1 MSRYVDID
9 TLKIPS
15 EEIISKWIINSA
27 PSIDIVPR
35 KAVKGYEGYYEV
47 DMYGRVYSLERTIT
61 VNDNGRVYEKPVKEC
76 ELSQSRHSAG
86 YRTVGLTRNGKT
98 ETVYVHRLVAEAY
111 IPNPQN
117 LPFINHKDED
127 KANNFVTNLEWCTEQ
142 YNSNY
147 GSAKDKQ
154 AEALRG
160 RKHTQEHIEKIR
172 KGNMGKHGKQKEVV
186 CVDDGK
192 HFPSYADASLYY
204 GISPKTVK
212 SCCERKSQGRKKTF
226 RYADDFC
233 SYGERNSSEKPNN
246 SKERSSE

>member
-1 MSRYVDID
+1 MSRYID
-9 TLKIPS
+9 TKWLEDNAKEYS
-15 EEIISKWIINSA
+15 LGYYEEDEWATPLNVLDSA

-76 ELSQSRHSAG
+76 ELSQSTHSAG
-86 YRTVGLTRNGKT
+86 YKTVGLTRNGKT
-98 ETVYVHRLVAEAY
+98 ENAYVHRLVAEAY

-127 KANNFVTNLEWCTEQ
+127 KANNFVTNLEWCTVQ
-142 YNSNY
+142 YNNTY
-147 GSAKDKQ
+147 GDKNERQ
-154 AEALRG
+154 ANAIRG

-172 KGNMGKHGKQKEVV
+172 RGNMGKHGKQKEVI

-204 GISPKTVK
+204 GISPQTVK

-233 SYGERNSSEKPNN
+233 SYGEREG
-246 SKERSSE
+246 E

>member
-1 MSRYVDID
+1 MSRYVNIER
-9 TLKIPS
+9 LKAEFDEANEIS
-15 EEIISKWIINSA
+15 FFYLNADSREAFEELKKIVEQA

-61 VNDNGRVYEKPVKEC
+61 VNDNGRIYEKPVKEC
-76 ELSQSRHSAG
+76 ELSQSTHSAG
-86 YRTVGLTRNGKT
+86 YKTVGLTRDGKT
-98 ETVYVHRLVAEAY
+98 ETAYVHRLVAEAY

-117 LPFINHKDED
+117 LPFINHKDEN
-127 KANNFVTNLEWCTEQ
+127 KANNFVTNLEWCTVQ
-142 YNSNY
+142 YNNTY
-147 GSAKDKQ
+147 GDKNERQ
-154 AEALRG
+154 ANAIRG

-172 KGNMGKHGKQKEVV
+172 RSNMGRHGKQKEVV

-192 HFPSYADASLYY
+192 RFLYY

-212 SCCERKSQGRKKTF
+212 SCCERRSQGRKKTF

-233 SYGERNSSEKPNN
+233 SCGER
-246 SKERSSE
+246 KEP